1 MRRPMSLPRPVA
13 AAAMLWLLVAAA
25 PPVEADEIRSLALAG
40 GVFRFN
46 KPDKQIEAGAEVR
59 LPTQTWKLVVATG
72 IYYAA
77 EGSFYGFGGL
87 RRDFSLGGRWQV
99 TPGFG
104 VALYEQGNGKN
115 LGGLVQFRTMLEV
128 SHQWPKGKRLG
139 AAFYHLSNAGLYDHN
154 PGSNSVIV
162 TYSFPVWHK

>member
-1 MRRPMSLPRPVA
+1 MPRKRTVA
-13 AAAMLWLLVAAA
+13 AVASLWLLVAAA
-25 PPVEADEIRSLALAG
+25 PPVAADEVRSLALSG

-46 KPDKQIEAGAEVR
+46 KPDKQVEVGAELR
-59 LPTQTWKLVVATG
+59 LPTQTWKLVVTTG
-72 IYYAA
+72 LFYAA

-104 VALYEQGNGKN
+104 VALYEHGNGKD
-115 LGGLVQFRTMLEV
+115 LGGLVEFRTMLEV

-162 TYSFPVWHK
+162 TYSFPVWQK

>member
-1 MRRPMSLPRPVA
+1 MPRRRAICAVAVLWVLVVGA
-13 AAAMLWLLVAAA
+13 AAVR
-25 PPVEADEIRSLALAG
+25 ADEVRSLALSG

-46 KPDKQIEAGAEVR
+46 KPDKQVEVGAELR

-104 VALYEQGNGKN
+104 VALYEQGNGKD
-115 LGGLVQFRTMLEV
+115 LGGLVQFRSMLEI

-162 TYSFPVWHK
+162 TYSFPVW

>member
-1 MRRPMSLPRPVA
+1 MPKRKAIGA
-13 AAAMLWLLVAAA
+13 AAALWLLIAAV
-25 PPVEADEIRSLALAG
+25 PPVEADEVRSLALSG

-46 KPDKQIEAGAEVR
+46 KPDKQVEVGAELR

-72 IYYAA
+72 LFYAA

-104 VALYEQGNGKN
+104 VGLYEQGNGKN
-115 LGGLVQFRTMLEV
+115 LGGLVQFRTMLEI
-128 SHQWPKGKRLG
+128 SHRWPKGKRLG
-139 AAFYHLSNAGLYDHN
+139 AAFYHLSNGGIYDHN

-162 TYSFPVWHK
+162 TYSFPVWQK